1 MKMTLIGYGTRG
13 DVQPNVCLGWVLQ
26 QRGHEIT
33 VAAPLNMASFVR
45 AAGLRYCPLPL
56 DVHALFAAE
65 EAQKM
70 LANGK
75 IQAFFAWLGEVEREH
90 AAAMRAALHEA
101 CASAEAIVVHPL
113 MEDRAAAFGAARHAP
128 VVPLYFFPV
137 PPSRRFASPFITTYN
152 LGFLNR
158 LTHKLL
164 LDMLWKSSRDDV
176 ATLRRELGVAP
187 AATSYVREAQ
197 RRGLLTLLAYSEAL
211 FPRPDDWG
219 PHDVICGS
227 IVMPEALKQQV
238 GEHALPADLV
248 AWLDQGPA
256 PVFLGFGS
264 MPVLDVEA
272 MLATARAALA
282 AVGARGIVGAGWSRF
297 VGANNPTLRV
307 VGAVDHAALF
317 ARCRAAV
324 HHGGSGTTTRASAPV
339 YPRWS
344 VPFSPTN
351 RSGACAAAAS
361 GSETPSPS
369 PASTRP
375 GSPPASAK
383 FWTPKCT
390 TAPARSVTFSVASM
404 PSTRWWSCSNDTS
417 RPLRPRAERG

>member
-1 MKMTLIGYGTRG
+1 MKITLIGYGTRG

-45 AAGLRYCPLPL
+45 AAGLQYSPLPL
-56 DVHALFAAE
+56 DVQALFAAD

-70 LANGK
+70 LASGK

-101 CASAEAIVVHPL
+101 CAPAEAMVVHPL
-113 MEDRAAAFGAARHAP
+113 MEDRAAAFGAARRAP

-137 PPSRRFASPFITTYN
+137 PPSRRFASPFITTRN

-187 AATSYVREAQ
+187 AATSFVREAQ

-219 PHDVICGS
+219 PHDVMCGS

-272 MLATARAALA
+272 MLATARTALA

-297 VGANNPTLRV
+297 VGADDPTLRV
-307 VGAVDHAALF
+307 VGAVDHSALF

-324 HHGGSGTTTRASAPV
+324 HHGGSGTTYASLRAGLPTLV
-339 YPRWS
+339 CS
-344 VPFSPTN
+344 VFADQPFWGVRCRRLGVGDTIPFAGLDAGRLTAGLRKVLDPEVQSRARALGDTLSRERALDTAVELLERHLP
-351 RSGACAAAAS
+351 
-361 GSETPSPS
+361 
-369 PASTRP
+369 
-375 GSPPASAK
+375 
-383 FWTPKCT
+383 
-390 TAPARSVTFSVASM
+390 TAPP
-404 PSTRWWSCSNDTS
+404 PS
-417 RPLRPRAERG
+417 

>member
-13 DVQPNVCLGWVLQ
+13 DVQPNVCLGWALQ

-297 VGANNPTLRV
+297 VGADDPTLRV
-307 VGAVDHAALF
+307 VGAVDHSALF

-324 HHGGSGTTTRASAPV
+324 HHGGSGTTYASLRAGLPTLV
-339 YPRWS
+339 CS
-344 VPFSPTN
+344 VFADQPFWGVRCRRLGIGDTIPFASLDAARLTAGLRKVLDPEVHN
-351 RSGACAAAAS
+351 RARALGDILSREHALDTVV
-361 GSETPSPS
+361 ELLERHLP
-369 PASTRP
+369 
-375 GSPPASAK
+375 
-383 FWTPKCT
+383 
-390 TAPARSVTFSVASM
+390 TAPP
-404 PSTRWWSCSNDTS
+404 PS
-417 RPLRPRAERG
+417 